1 MNITLARDIT
11 IRKSAINPMTAWTYA
26 TGHMYRGSNVVANH
40 AYSILGYTILGD
52 KQYLVLR
59 NPWGVSEPIGLNS
72 YPGLLER
79 LEPNLWH
86 PASLLDHG
94 GLFAM
99 ETEAF
104 KLCFAYVGVA
114 K

>member
-1 MNITLARDIT
+1 LGLVRSNCVNFKT
-11 IRKSAINPMTAWTYA
+11 INPMTAWTYA
-26 TGHMYRGSNVVANH
+26 TGNTYRGSNVVANH

-59 NPWGVSEPIGLNS
+59 NPWGVTEPIGLNS

-79 LEPNLWH
+79 LDPNLWH

-104 KLCFAYVGVA
+104 KHCFAYVGVA